1 MPRPTDLMCQR
12 SKIQDESLCYESR
25 KHDGSLQFVAGQ
37 HGNLF
42 AAMMEAVKVA
52 SLGKVSGALCE
63 VGGIYRR
70 NM

>member
-1 MPRPTDLMCQR
+1 MRDAAACA
-12 SKIQDESLCYESR
+12 
-25 KHDGSLQFVAGQ
+25 AGRCD
-37 HGNLF
+37 
-42 AAMMEAVKVA
+42 AAVKVA